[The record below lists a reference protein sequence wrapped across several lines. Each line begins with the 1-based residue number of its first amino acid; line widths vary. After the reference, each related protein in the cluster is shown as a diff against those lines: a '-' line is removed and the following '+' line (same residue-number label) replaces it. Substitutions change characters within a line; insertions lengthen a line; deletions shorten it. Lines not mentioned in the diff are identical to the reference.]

1 LALKSSPE
9 GLINKALGY
18 YLMSSSPEGVDSF
31 VAAMVEAKQALPSGV
46 SLEKMLGIDLE
57 EKVAGDRAAGEHSVE
72 QKQTIDKRRLQE
84 LIKQRVLDQDL
95 SKARTAKEKG
105 VTVNVNVMP
114 FGGVRG
120 ADPTQVAT
128 IVDLL
133 AWIE

>member
-1 LALKSSPE
+1 MAEARTKLPV
-9 GLINKALGY
+9 
-18 YLMSSSPEGVDSF
+18 GVN
-31 VAAMVEAKQALPSGV
+31 
-46 SLEKMLGIDLE
+46 LEKMLGIELSEGTGDR
-57 EKVAGDRAAGEHSVE
+57 ASGDRAAE

-84 LIKQRVLDQDL
+84 LLKQRVLDQDL
-95 SKARTAKEKG
+95 SKARNAKEKG
-105 VTVNVNVMP
+105 VTANVNVMP